1 VQISKGD
8 EGVIVRAL
16 ELAIRQVSLEDG
28 FEFRSML
35 DKFKENPSKESNLD
49 GFRYDYTDNI

>member
-1 VQISKGD
+1 LQISND
-8 EGVIVRAL
+8 DQRVLVRAL

-35 DKFKENPSKESNLD
+35 DKFKENPGKEANLD

>member
-1 VQISKGD
+1 MQISND
-8 EGVIVRAL
+8 DQRVLERAL